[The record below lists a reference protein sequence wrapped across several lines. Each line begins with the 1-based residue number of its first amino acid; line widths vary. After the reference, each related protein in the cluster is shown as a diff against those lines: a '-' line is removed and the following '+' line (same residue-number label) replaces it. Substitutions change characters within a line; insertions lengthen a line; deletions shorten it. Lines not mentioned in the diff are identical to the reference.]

1 VIAPLDERQQPQ
13 PRRSVQTTGRSRQR
27 KKSLNE
33 HVSIAPRCRTH
44 RATEREAGAGRRQH
58 RRTVDQLR
66 GGGPRMNVL
75 SRKWLPK
82 KLRVLR
88 QQRSCRHIRLQDRA
102 ERLLDAYH
110 EDALWHLAPSPYKTI
125 AGQQTSAIGRSL
137 MRLSVTGPA
146 GNAPAAMSPPR
157 TLASAVV
164 GDPRALGR

>member
-1 VIAPLDERQQPQ
+1 MFEPEV
-13 PRRSVQTTGRSRQR
+13 
-27 KKSLNE
+27 
-33 HVSIAPRCRTH
+33 
-44 RATEREAGAGRRQH
+44 ATE
-58 RRTVDQLR
+58 
-66 GGGPRMNVL
+66 
-75 SRKWLPK
+75 

-146 GNAPAAMSPPR
+146 GNAPAAMSSQGNIHDYGSRIYTEDKDNDTLSDLGPLRPAPGIWSSAKGTDVHPVGPGSSWAATSALARPR
-157 TLASAVV
+157 ENSSSVCVMCRPV
-164 GDPRALGR
+164 GRTHSDSSL